1 MASPVTPSQAA
12 KKGTLDPGIPAT
24 SAAWVQFL
32 RQYGPIPQSGNQFDE
47 DIQKLASR
55 SKVTPLTL
63 PAPAI
68 PNIIEALRAVDARSV
83 IVAGT
88 AGDGKTYHCRE
99 VWLGLGGDPDLW
111 ARRDKIVHHSVN
123 GRELHVIRDLS
134 ELTEHDRD
142 DIIPRLASDL
152 LDATAERLYL
162 VAANDGT
169 LLELFRKAPQ
179 TDAVR
184 AVHTA
189 IEEHLVDGRTHRT
202 DVRLVFENLSRRF
215 AGDLLPT
222 VIDKVTQHDGWSA
235 CTSCAYRLPNDTA
248 GLSGCPIWENRTRLA
263 GEADGKL
270 LRARLGDLM
279 ELSEQDDIHLPVR
292 ELLLLTS
299 NAILGHPDA
308 EHGVMSCKDV
318 PRIVR
323 ARSHDRASVYRNV
336 FGENL
341 TPRRR
346 EKIAIF
352 TALNRFGVGAETNNT
367 IDGILVY
374 GADDPELA
382 SRFASLVAAD
392 EVYGGSPAFL
402 SAQRAYLEGSDVA
415 ARNKFLSQ
423 LRTQRQRLFFTV
435 PDSEA
440 AAMRIWEL
448 TVFRHGGDYLHLVHR
463 VRRGER
469 PSRSEVHSLVR
480 GLNRIFTGLLVDDQD
495 ALILASSGNYSQ
507 AKTSRLLVRKT
518 PVARQN
524 GAEVALRGLHGVPHL
539 VVSLGQVDGLEPVP
553 LALTL
558 LRFEFLSRVADG
570 ALPSSFS
577 LECYE
582 DLMAFKAQVMRAED
596 FRSAR
601 ESDDDDGAF
610 VMNLLSVG
618 ADGRVHATPVEVR
631 L

>member
-1 MASPVTPSQAA
+1 MATQIRPSASTKRGA
-12 KKGTLDPGIPAT
+12 LDPGIPAS
-24 SAAWVQFL
+24 SAAWVGFL

-47 DIQKLASR
+47 DIQKLARR

-68 PNIIEALRAVDARSV
+68 PKIVEALRGPDARSV

-99 VWLGLGGDPDLW
+99 VWLLLGGDPEVW
-111 ARRDKIVHHSVN
+111 ARRDKVVRLPLE
-123 GRELHVIRDLS
+123 GRDLHVIRDLS
-134 ELTEHDRD
+134 ELGDHDRND
-142 DIIPRLASDL
+142 MIPRLAADL
-152 LDATAERLYL
+152 LDPSTERLYL
-162 VAANDGT
+162 IAANDGT
-169 LLELFRKAPQ
+169 LLEMLRKAPQ
-179 TDAVR
+179 TDDVR
-184 AVHTA
+184 IVHAA
-189 IEEHLVDGRTHRT
+189 IEDLLVDGRTSRNE
-202 DVRLVFENLSRRF
+202 VRLLFENLSRRS
-215 AGDLLPT
+215 AGEMLPM
-222 VIDKVTQHDGWSA
+222 VIDEITSHPGWSA
-235 CTSCAYRLPNDTA
+235 CPTCVYRDASESA
-248 GLSGCPIWENRTRLA
+248 GLPGCPIWENRQRLA
-263 GEADGKL
+263 GEEDGKV
-270 LRARLGDLM
+270 LRTRLGDLM

-323 ARSHDRASVYRNV
+323 NRTHDRASVYRNV

-341 TPRRR
+341 TARRR

-374 GADDPELA
+374 GADDPEI
-382 SRFASLVAAD
+382 SGRFGTLVAAD
-392 EVYGGSPAFL
+392 PIYGGSPAFL
-402 SAQRAYLEGSDVA
+402 AAQRSYLEGGESS
-415 ARNKFLSQ
+415 ARTSFMSQ
-423 LRTQRQRLFFTV
+423 LRAQRQRLFFTV

-440 AAMRIWEL
+440 SVMRIWEL
-448 TVFRHGGDYLHLVHR
+448 TVFRHGGEYLHLVQR
-463 VRRGER
+463 VRRGEK
-469 PSRSEVHSLVR
+469 PARSEVLALVR
-480 GLNRIFTGLLVDDQD
+480 GLNRIFTGLLVGDQD
-495 ALILASSGNYSQ
+495 SLILASSGNYSQ

-518 PVARQN
+518 PVVLQN
-524 GAEVALRGLHGVPHL
+524 GAEVALRGIDGVPHL
-539 VVSLGQVDGLEPVP
+539 VVSLGRLEGLEPLHLP
-553 LALTL
+553 LTL

-582 DLMAFKAQVMRAED
+582 DLMAFKAQVMRVED
-596 FRSAR
+596 MRR
-601 ESDDDDGAF
+601 QQERDEEDGAF
-610 VMNLLSVG
+610 VMDFLSVG
-618 ADGRVHATPVEVR
+618 ADGRAHATPVEVR